1 MLAVLSWLAFVVSIV
16 AFIVFVILG
25 LVKNR
30 KINKKTWLWLVA
42 VVVSMIIGATTAKTP
57 ENNQSEPKKS
67 SSVKDATPT
76 IMALSQS
83 NIEKLSKLDGVKINV
98 GDIKVKNLGERK
110 NKTTGEV
117 YHHVY
122 YAIGNYRYNGR
133 IYGYNMT
140 FNFDSSDVKNA
151 KYQVI
156 QYGNDGT
163 KLGTF
168 ETDLSAKVD

>member
-1 MLAVLSWLAFVVSIV
+1 MAVISGLVFFISTILLVV
-16 AFIVFVILG
+16 FIILG
-25 LVKNR
+25 LVKNH
-30 KINKKTWLWLVA
+30 KFNKKTWLWLVVIA
-42 VVVSMIIGATTAKTP
+42 LSMVVGVSSTKTSEKNQNSTT
-57 ENNQSEPKKS
+57 NVSN
-67 SSVKDATPT
+67 VKDATPT

-122 YAIGNYRYNGR
+122 YANGNYRYNGH

-140 FNFDSSDVKNA
+140 FNFDSADVKNA

-163 KLGTF
+163 KVGTF

>member
-1 MLAVLSWLAFVVSIV
+1 MLAALSGFAFVISIV

-42 VVVSMIIGATTAKTP
+42 AVVSMIIGATTDKTP
-57 ENNQSEPKKS
+57 ENNQSDPQKS
-67 SSVKDATPT
+67 SNVKDATPT

-122 YAIGNYRYNGR
+122 YANGNYRYNGH

-140 FNFDSSDVKNA
+140 FNFDSANVKNA

-163 KLGTF
+163 KVGTF
-168 ETDLSAKVD
+168 ETDLSARVD